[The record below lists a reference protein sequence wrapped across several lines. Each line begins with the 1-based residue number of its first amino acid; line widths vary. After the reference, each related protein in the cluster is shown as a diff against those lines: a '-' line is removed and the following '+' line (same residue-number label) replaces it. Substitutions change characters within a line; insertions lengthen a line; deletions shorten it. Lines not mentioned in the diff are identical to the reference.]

1 MVYSLE
7 LGFMDFNIMEQNLY
21 IQLNALKLK

>member
-21 IQLNALKLK
+21 IQLKALKLK